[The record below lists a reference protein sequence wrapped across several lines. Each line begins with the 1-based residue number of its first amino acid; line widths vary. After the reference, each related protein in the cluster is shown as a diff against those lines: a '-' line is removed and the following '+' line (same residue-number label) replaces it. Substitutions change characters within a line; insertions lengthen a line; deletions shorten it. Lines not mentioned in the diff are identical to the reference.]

1 MQIINPAPD
10 SDDQPTAKL
19 PEATRER
26 LMSILDIGSS
36 EQIAEMSAAGACLAP
51 LLSVLGWTGEPRHL
65 QEALPYIDNVENVD
79 GLRTVLARLNY
90 ETYGQ
95 KRSMRSLGGEL
106 LPCLYQSKD
115 GSLYIVISIDPDGQF
130 HVFDGQAK
138 ENRSIFPDETP
149 GIAYFI
155 RTINVEEQ
163 NQSGK
168 QYGWIQ
174 SLLARFRRT
183 FFILFGLTF
192 SINVLALLVPLYV
205 MSVYD
210 RVIGAKSIMTLAYFL
225 AGILIV
231 IAADQIL
238 RALRS
243 HYIAYLGARIE
254 NLVITGAFRQLLHLP
269 LPVTETAPIGAQIT
283 RLKQFE
289 SVREVFTGTL
299 ASTILDLPFFFVF
312 IATIL
317 LIGGY
322 LGVVPVALMC
332 IYLLMAAITVPLTS
346 LRVREAGEAK
356 LQSRNFLV
364 ELVTKRDAIRSCGAE
379 AVWSERFRDIAGR
392 VLYRQFVAQQLTMT
406 IQTLSQALLVI
417 AGTATAGFGALMVI
431 DGDLSVGALIAVM
444 ALVWRIL
451 SPLQSAFLSLNRIS
465 QTTRSFKQINVLMRM
480 ATERQSGQLPTFYRK
495 FKGKITFQQVSFRHS
510 PNVEPALR
518 GISLQINPKKFVA
531 ITGAGGVGKST
542 LLKIIS
548 HLYEPQ
554 AGMVRIDDLDLR
566 QIDVGELRHA
576 IAYVP
581 QRASFFYG
589 TIAQNLQLAHPA
601 ATRQDMIAAL
611 EDIGAL
617 KTVDKL
623 EDGLDT
629 RLVGNTNVRFTD
641 GFLQQL
647 LLAQAF
653 IKKTSIYLMD
663 EPGKNLDKKGDEALI
678 EALKRLRGH
687 ATIVMVTQRPSHMQL
702 ADEIVV
708 LDHGCI
714 AAQGTPEEILPKLL
728 KHQNQ
733 PVKTKS

>member
-1 MQIINPAPD
+1 MQINNPAPD
-10 SDDQPTAKL
+10 IDDEPAAKL

-26 LMSILDIGSS
+26 LMSILDNGSG
-36 EQIAEMSAAGACLAP
+36 EQIAGMSVAGACLAP
-51 LLSVLGWTGEPRHL
+51 LLSALGWTGEPRHL
-65 QEALPYIDNVENVD
+65 QEALPYIDNVEDVE

-90 ETYGQ
+90 ETHGQ
-95 KRSMRSLGGEL
+95 KRSMRSLGGDQ
-106 LPCLYQSKD
+106 LPCLYLSED
-115 GSLYIVISIDPDGQF
+115 GSLYVVISIKSDGEF
-130 HVFDGQAK
+130 RVFDGQAK
-138 ENRSIFPDETP
+138 EICTISPEETP

-155 RTINVEEQ
+155 QTVNIEEQ
-163 NQSGK
+163 KLHGQ

-183 FFILFGLTF
+183 FFILFGMTF
-192 SINVLALLVPLYV
+192 VINVLALFVPLYV

-210 RVIGAKSIMTLAYFL
+210 RVIGAKSVMTLAYL
-225 AGILIV
+225 LTGILLV
-231 IAADQIL
+231 VAADQIL

-243 HYIAYLGARIE
+243 RYIAYLGARIE
-254 NLVITGAFRQLLHLP
+254 NLVITGAFRQLLNLP

-299 ASTILDLPFFFVF
+299 ASTVLDLPFFFVF

-317 LIGGY
+317 MIGGY
-322 LGVVPVALMC
+322 LGLVPVALMC
-332 IYLLMAAITVPLTS
+332 VYLLMAAITVPLTS

-364 ELVTKRDAIRSCGAE
+364 ELITKREAIRSCGAE
-379 AVWSERFRDIAGR
+379 AAWSDRFREISGR

-406 IQTLSQALLVI
+406 IQTLSQGLLVI

-431 DGDLSVGALIAVM
+431 DGDLSAGALIAVM

-451 SPLQSAFLSLNRIS
+451 QPLQSAFLSLNRIS
-465 QTTRSFKQINVLMRM
+465 QTTRSFRQINVLMRM
-480 ATERQSGQLPTFYRK
+480 ATERQPGQLPTFYRQ

-518 GISLQINPKKFVA
+518 NITLQINPKKFLA

-576 IAYVP
+576 IGYVP

-601 ATRQDMIAAL
+601 ATRRDMIAAL
-611 EDIGAL
+611 EEVGAL
-617 KTVDKL
+617 KTVNEL
-623 EDGLDT
+623 EDGIDT
-629 RLVGNTNVRFTD
+629 RLVGNTKVEFTN

-653 IKKTSIYLMD
+653 VKKASIYLMD
-663 EPGKNLDKKGDEALI
+663 EPGNNLDETGDQAFI
-678 EALKRLRGH
+678 AALKRLRGQ

-708 LDHGCI
+708 LDQGCI
-714 AAQGTPEEILPKLL
+714 AAQGLPADILPGLIKR
-728 KHQNQ
+728 QNR
-733 PVKTKS
+733 PVKTMS